1 MDPLWLLLGGLFVF
15 AAADLLGFAALNG
28 ASQEWV
34 LVELAGSVVF
44 GLVAWAG
51 ASRWPVLI
59 GIGWL
64 AAGA

>member
-1 MDPLWLLLGGLFVF
+1 
-15 AAADLLGFAALNG
+15 
-28 ASQEWV
+28 

-44 GLVAWAG
+44 RLVAWAG

-64 AAGA
+64 AAGD